1 MAITTKLYNKGLIT
15 PPTWLPTN
23 IILEIIGGSRL
34 YGANVDNST
43 DYDIRGIFIPPKD
56 MIFHSS
62 LIYGFDDIPSCE
74 NWIESKRKY
83 NEKEYEFDIYN
94 ITKFMKLGLAN
105 NPNQIDMLF
114 CHETDITHCTQA
126 GRMILDNRHMF
137 LSKLSFVR
145 FRGYAA
151 SQFKSIKNGR
161 NANGKRKELIEKYSY
176 DTKYAMHL
184 IRLMNEATQ
193 ILSEGNIDL
202 KRGSEEYR
210 AIRNGEW
217 PFEKLEQEFN
227 ERKLQAEKAY
237 TNSKLPE
244 VPDYNKI
251 KNLLLNCLEQQYGSL
266 KYVCPQPDFATNTLK
281 EIDLILQKNR
291 SLIYN

>member
-62 LIYGFDDIPSCE
+62 LIYGFD
-74 NWIESKRKY
+74 
-83 NEKEYEFDIYN
+83 IYN

-126 GRMILDNRHMF
+126 GRMILDNRHIF
-137 LSKLSFVR
+137 LSKLSFIR

-161 NANGKRKELIEKYSY
+161 NAKGKRKELIEKYSY

-193 ILSEGNIDL
+193 ILSEENIDL

-210 AIRNGEW
+210 AIRTGQW
-217 PFEKLEQEFN
+217 SYEKLEKEFN

-244 VPDYNKI
+244 IPNYNKI

-266 KYVCPQPDFATNTLK
+266 KYICPQPDFAINALK